1 MDSDADK
8 LRKVLSDEPGGRM
21 PAPGT
26 LALVQS
32 FINTND
38 REGDSDKLSTPDQL
52 AAWLEEHGLLEGEV
66 PIGEVEWQRT
76 LAVREG
82 LRALAQANNGA
93 PVSHEQ
99 IANINAAV
107 KPLRLGIRFD
117 PQGAVSLA
125 PARDSADAFLVPV
138 LTAMLVAQD
147 NGTWPRLKACRRDVC
162 QWVYYDHSKNNRSI
176 WCTMSICGSR
186 EKMKVYRMRRRQES
200 ARSRLATSQTL
211 S

>member
-1 MDSDADK
+1 MVSDAHR
-8 LRKVLSDEPGGRM
+8 LQSSLSDEPGGRT

-38 REGDSDKLSTPDQL
+38 RESGSDQLGSSADL
-52 AAWLEEHGLLEGEV
+52 AAWLVKHRLLEHKV
-66 PIGEVEWQRT
+66 PIGEMEWRRT
-76 LAVREG
+76 LALREG

-93 PVSHEQ
+93 LASQEL
-99 IANINAAV
+99 ITAV
-107 KPLRLGIRFD
+107 NGAVQPLSVGIRFD
-117 PQGAVSLA
+117 PQGAISLVSA
-125 PARDSADAFLVPV
+125 PNSDDAFLVPV
-138 LTAMLVAQD
+138 LTAVLVAQE

-200 ARSRLATSQTL
+200 ARSRLATDQGL